1 MLDPFPP
8 PPAWLRSFTEP
19 YALQFNSPT
28 LSDHIHEV
36 IAAFAFYLVIHA
48 VVSPLLSSILFP
60 KSYNSLKPRTRL
72 NWDIHVVSLV
82 QSVVINAAALWVM
95 YVDKERS
102 EMSSSERVFA
112 YTGACGLIQ
121 ALAVGYF
128 VYDLIVSVVYVRMFG
143 IGMLFHAI
151 SALWVFSLGFVSC
164 VLSISLIYSNI
175 KMIVIYIYFDRNK
188 SKLFHRDPSSTSM
201 PQHLSSTSS
210 QAHSSISTG
219 SSTRST

>member
-1 MLDPFPP
+1 M
-8 PPAWLRSFTEP
+8 
-19 YALQFNSPT
+19 
-28 LSDHIHEV
+28 
-36 IAAFAFYLVIHA
+36 
-48 VVSPLLSSILFP
+48 
-60 KSYNSLKPRTRL
+60 

-102 EMSSSERVFA
+102 QMSTGERVFA

-143 IGMLFHAI
+143 IGMLFHAV

-164 VLSISLIYSNI
+164 FVDL
-175 KMIVIYIYFDRNK
+175 
-188 SKLFHRDPSSTSM
+188 
-201 PQHLSSTSS
+201 
-210 QAHSSISTG
+210 
-219 SSTRST
+219 